1 MTVLFDPDD
10 SLTHEA
16 IERGRDVAQLTS
28 NINSSSVRGRY
39 EICYNQRENKL
50 LDMIFFVSI
59 FSSYF
64 SFIERYSHCQ
74 EFRV

>member
-39 EICYNQRENKL
+39 EICYNQRQNKL
-50 LDMIFFVSI
+50 LDMIFLSAFFLLISLL
-59 FSSYF
+59 
-64 SFIERYSHCQ
+64 
-74 EFRV
+74 